1 MTQGR
6 PLTTQKKAALWRAYK
21 QKQTAN
27 YVATRCNISP
37 HTAEKYIKILHF
49 QTRLEKL
56 LLKANEFVDEDQA
69 LSLANTIRPI
79 ANIRVRLL
87 ERILGQIKKGDLD
100 ASISDID
107 RLIRLERYLR
117 GEPES
122 RTEDVSTWKWLEE
135 DE

>member
-1 MTQGR
+1 VQR
-6 PLTTQKKAALWRAYK
+6 AAFWRAYK
-21 QKQTAN
+21 QRQTAN
-27 YVATRCNISP
+27 YVAMQCHVSP
-37 HTAEKYIKILHF
+37 HTADKYIGILKF
-49 QTRLEKL
+49 RDRLEKL

-69 LSLANTIRPI
+69 LSLANTIKPI

-87 ERILGQIKKGDLD
+87 EQILGEIKKGELD

-122 RTEDVSTWKWLEE
+122 RTEDIGSWRWLEE